1 MSKWEDKLDTIR
13 ALAVIGVDTATIADL
28 VGTTAGNL
36 QTVAKRAGI
45 KLAGGTKVG
54 AGAVYQVPLD
64 MLRRDPQQPR
74 EQFDGDALN
83 ALADSLKTDGQETP
97 VRFRLSDLDDGG
109 APFMIIHGER
119 RCRAAVI
126 AGLATIEGVLDTR
139 DDSPAERILRQI
151 ADNEQRAALTAWDWI
166 VAIDRLAE
174 SGLTHTEIS
183 DHITARGIKGFSRP
197 VISNYCRLKQLP
209 EAGIEL
215 LKSNIIT
222 PAHGKYLLQCKD
234 ERIRDRLISSISAEG
249 TAPTTERL
257 QWLIRVEYQE
267 SHRGLDCWG
276 VGPTCDFDWETT
288 CKECE
293 HCHKA
298 EMYHFCTNPLDDC
311 FNGHQAAA
319 ERRRATERQ
328 ASLLQDNDEDEDD
341 DLEGIDLEALKQS
354 DPEEAARIEKRI
366 EQREEWRQRQE
377 GNDRH
382 RALKRKIVSQVDH
395 CERLDVL
402 IVLALQL
409 VLTDW
414 DLYEQDDEQLNLSQ
428 WLERFALDRT
438 AMLRMIAREQLDGWI
453 AADALPHIARML
465 DLDPEADY
473 RETDPQHDM
482 ENAA

>member
-13 ALAVIGVDTATIADL
+13 AMAVIGVDTATIADL

-36 QTVAKRAGI
+36 QTVAKRNGI
-45 KLAGGTKVG
+45 KLSGGTRVG

-74 EQFDGDALN
+74 AQFAEDALN
-83 ALADSLKTDGQETP
+83 ELADSLKTDGQETP

-109 APFMIIHGER
+109 APFMIVHGER

-139 DDSPAERILRQI
+139 DDSQAERILRQI

-166 VAIDRLAE
+166 VAIGRLAE
-174 SGLTHTEIS
+174 SGLKHTEIS

-197 VISNYCRLKQLP
+197 VISNYCRLQQLP

-215 LKSNIIT
+215 LKAETIT

-234 ERIRDRLISSISAEG
+234 AAIRDQMIANITTEG
-249 TAPTTERL
+249 SAPTTERL
-257 QWLIRVEYQE
+257 QWLIRIAYQDR
-267 SHRGLDCWG
+267 HRGLDCRG
-276 VGPTCDFDWETT
+276 TGKACSFEWETT

-298 EMYHFCTNPLDDC
+298 EQYHFCTNPLDDC
-311 FNGHQAAA
+311 FDGHQAAA
-319 ERRRATERQ
+319 ERRRAAERQ
-328 ASLLQDNDEDEDD
+328 ASLLQDDGEDEDD
-341 DLEGIDLEALKQS
+341 DLEGVDLEALKQS

-366 EQREEWRQRQE
+366 EQREEWRQRE
-377 GNDRH
+377 AEKGRH
-382 RALKRKIVSQVDH
+382 NALKRKIVSQVGH

-414 DLYEQDDEQLNLSQ
+414 DLYEPDDEPLNLAQ

-438 AMLRMIAREQLDGWI
+438 AMLQMIAREQLDGWI
-453 AADALPHIARML
+453 ASDALPHIARML

-473 RETDPQHDM
+473 RENDPQHAI
-482 ENAA
+482 EYAA